1 MGEGGGGLGWAEV
14 ESTCCTGPLLL
25 VGRVYNMAGSP
36 LGTTQICFDAD
47 GEKMCCLNC
56 DCQSAYPLPARRSY
70 RRSLKPLTRRKLSA
84 QNRIHMN
91 SFWNQLEDLVANRQV
106 EETSYVIDWEVNT
119 DPETLAC
126 DREVEAVFS
135 SNNNSIIHS
144 ASNSSV
150 FGSDNYSDSDDD
162 DLSFTSVSCWTE
174 EEEDV
179 SCYCSAASS
188 RSPSPPM
195 SLLLQPLVKRMPLPP
210 LPMPLLGKMSLP
222 LRERMPMTQK
232 QRMPMPPSIQDTMSL
247 LDIVDRFQ
255 SFRLCTAV

>member
-1 MGEGGGGLGWAEV
+1 MMSVLFTPAGL
-14 ESTCCTGPLLL
+14 TCCPLQLITPSWPWEGWPG
-25 VGRVYNMAGSP
+25 VPSP
-36 LGTTQICFDAD
+36 LHPPSPSYYQIQPEGAEC
-47 GEKMCCLNC
+47 
-56 DCQSAYPLPARRSY
+56 SV
-70 RRSLKPLTRRKLSA
+70 LTILTGK
-84 QNRIHMN
+84 IG
-91 SFWNQLEDLVANRQV
+91 QV